1 MTMSSPSPRAS
12 KHLTSAYRLAA
23 IAVPVVA
30 AAVVVIVV
38 LLRAAQLGP
47 GELLAGRLGAA
58 RHVVH
63 LFLAALVVVPSA
75 VATLL
80 RLVRRPRSVY
90 LVDYACF
97 RPQPSNRLPFATFAE
112 HFRLSPHIDDGSF
125 RFVTRMMERSGLGE
139 RTYVPRGILYLP
151 PRTGMEEG
159 RDEAEM
165 VVFAAVGDLLARTRI
180 RPDEIDVLV
189 TNCSAF
195 SPTPSFADMVVN
207 RFKLRGDVRAVHL
220 SGMGCS
226 AGLIAVEVARNLL
239 QAAAA
244 APPRGAHALVVS
256 TETTS
261 FSHYAGTSRS
271 MLLPSALFRMGG
283 VAMLLSTSRSSATTT
298 TSRFRLAHIVRTLN
312 AAEDRAHRCA
322 YHEEDGDGN
331 LGVNLSKD
339 IVPVAGEALKANIA
353 KVGSRVLPLS
363 EKLLYALSLLARKVA
378 GSLRRKEAI
387 KLRVPDFRT
396 AFEHFCIHA
405 GGRAVIDA
413 VQSGLGLAD
422 EDVEASRMALHRFG
436 NTSSSSVWYEL
447 AYVEAK
453 GRMRRG
459 DRVWMI
465 CFGSG
470 FKCNSA
476 AWECISPPARDADGP
491 WADSI
496 HQYPVAITTTT
507 KMC

>member
-1 MTMSSPSPRAS
+1 MTMSSPPPRAS
-12 KHLTSAYRLAA
+12 KHLKSAYRLAA

-38 LLRAAQLGP
+38 LLRVAQLGP

-58 RHVVH
+58 RHVH

-139 RTYVPRGILYLP
+139 RTYVPRGNLYLP
-151 PRTGMEEG
+151 PRTGMEEA

-180 RPDEIDVLV
+180 RPEEIDVLV
-189 TNCSAF
+189 TNCSVF

-239 QAAAA
+239 QAAA
-244 APPRGAHALVVS
+244 PRGAHALVVS

-271 MLLPSALFRMGG
+271 MLLPTALFRMGG

-312 AAEDRAHRCA
+312 AAEDRAYRCA

-339 IVPVAGEALKANIA
+339 IVPVAGETLKANIA
-353 KVGSRVLPLS
+353 TVGSRVLPLS

-378 GSLRRKEAI
+378 GSRRRKAI
-387 KLRVPDFRT
+387 KLHVPDFRT
-396 AFEHFCIHA
+396 AFKHFCIHA
-405 GGRAVIDA
+405 GGRSVIDA